1 MGSAQSARRTQP
13 GGGSAARGWGP
24 ASAGPASALALCPR
38 RAHFLRGGA
47 SRPALGRPGRAA
59 RRWLGRVIPSELYS
73 APLRL
78 RRFPRG
84 RGIVSLRPA
93 RPSGAGHGAPCP
105 RRDCRPGRTAL
116 SASRPRRAARAGTG
130 PRNLGARGQ
139 RRCRLPTRP
148 VLKHGPRSL
157 TRARVRGS
165 TTPRGAMKVKAGAR
179 RPRWDPVRSG
189 VGRTTGPP
197 RPHRRGGGA
206 RARAIGPER
215 W

>member
-13 GGGSAARGWGP
+13 GGGSAARGRGS
-24 ASAGPASALALCPR
+24 ASADPAPALALCPR

-47 SRPALGRPGRAA
+47 SRPALGRPGRAV
-59 RRWLGRVIPSELYS
+59 RRWLGRLIPSELYS
-73 APLRL
+73 APPRL

-93 RPSGAGHGAPCP
+93 RPRAGHGAPRS
-105 RRDCRPGRTAL
+105 RRDCRFGRTVL
-116 SASRPRRAARAGTG
+116 SASTPRRVARAGTG

-165 TTPRGAMKVKAGAR
+165 PTPRGAMKVKAGAR

-197 RPHRRGGGA
+197 RPQRRGGGA
-206 RARAIGPER
+206 
-215 W
+215 